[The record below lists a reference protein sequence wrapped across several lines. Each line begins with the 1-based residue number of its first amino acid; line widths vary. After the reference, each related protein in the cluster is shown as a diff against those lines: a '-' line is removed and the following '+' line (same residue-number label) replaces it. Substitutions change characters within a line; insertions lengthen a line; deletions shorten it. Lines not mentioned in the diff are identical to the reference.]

1 MSDEHNA
8 RTASLEGRLTSVK
21 MEIDD
26 DDEDVLFVTIDM
38 TNEAAI
44 PIGGLSAYITT
55 SSGQKIEALTAI
67 TSLGPGLT
75 RTFSFEFPLDTGTW
89 TYTLSGSG
97 QNMSLG
103 PYEADFSY
111 EAEEGRSFGNAIG
124 SSLFSGAFDAN
135 LDSFGQVQ
143 EKELIDASTIVMTSY
158 QGENAAGGATK
169 VKRGSS
175 KKESDE
181 EGPRKPPWA
190 SSKPTPSA
198 LDPLSAPLGNP
209 DPLLAP
215 LSPTPAPT
223 VVAEDEPIDLLALTL
238 PPSVTE
244 TAPEPE
250 PIAAPEAAPAPAPP
264 AMKTGPKPPALPS
277 SNPTGPQSS
286 PPAGPPS
293 GPPSGPPAGPPSG
306 PPTSA
311 EKPPKRPG
319 NL

>member
-1 MSDEHNA
+1 MGDEHNA
-8 RTASLEGRLTSVK
+8 RTASLEARLTSVK

-75 RTFSFEFPLDTGTW
+75 RTFTFEFPLDTGTW
-89 TYTLSGSG
+89 TYTLSGSD
-97 QNMSLG
+97 QTLSLG
-103 PYEADFSY
+103 PYEAHFNY
-111 EAEEGRSFGNAIG
+111 EAEEGRTFGNAIG

-143 EKELIDASTIVMTSY
+143 EKELIDASTVVMTSY
-158 QGENAAGGATK
+158 QGENAVGGATK

-175 KKESDE
+175 EKKPSGE

-190 SSKPTPSA
+190 ASEPKTSTP
-198 LDPLSAPLGNP
+198 DPLSAPLGHP

-223 VVAEDEPIDLLALTL
+223 AVLEDEPIDLLALTL
-238 PPSVTE
+238 PPSVAE
-244 TAPEPE
+244 AVPEPQ
-250 PIAAPEAAPAPAPP
+250 PIAEPEAAPAPAPP
-264 AMKTGPKPPALPS
+264 VMKTGPKPPPLPS
-277 SNPTGPQSS
+277 SGPTT
-286 PPAGPPS
+286 GPPS
-293 GPPSGPPAGPPSG
+293 SPPSG
-306 PPTSA
+306 PPTG
-311 EKPPKRPG
+311 PPSG
-319 NL
+319 